1 MTTIRKLLI
10 GFTAGAIIGI
20 LYAPQKGSKTRR
32 KLSEAGDNI
41 REGWNNLADKLTDS
55 IDGVRAGV
63 ENIAD
68 QSFSSLEESDFQV
81 DNPDVTTMKGTY

>member
-1 MTTIRKLLI
+1 MSTIRKLLI

-20 LYAPQKGSKTRR
+20 LYAPQKGWKTRR
-32 KLSEAGDNI
+32 KLSEAGDRI
-41 REGWNNLADKLTDS
+41 REGWNEIADKFADS

-68 QSFSSLEESDFQV
+68 QSFSSLEESDFSV
-81 DNPDVTTMKGTY
+81 DNPDVTTMRGTY